1 MVEESKVIMYH
12 NKKYVIIR
20 MIKLYD
26 INYAYLTNIKDESDF
41 FFGKFVNN
49 ELIEVTDEKFI
60 NLLIEKM

>member
-41 FFGKFVNN
+41 FFGKFVNDK
-49 ELIEVTDEKFI
+49 LIEVTDEKFI